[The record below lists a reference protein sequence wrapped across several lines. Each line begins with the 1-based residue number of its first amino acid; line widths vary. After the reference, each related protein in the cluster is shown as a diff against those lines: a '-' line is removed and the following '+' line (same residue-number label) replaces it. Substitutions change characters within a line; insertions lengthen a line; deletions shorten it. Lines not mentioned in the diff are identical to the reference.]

1 MEQHIESVIET
12 VGPLAIEYGLQFVGA
27 VITLI
32 VGWIAAA
39 WARGATVRWLN
50 RIPHMDATLVPFLAT
65 IVRISILAIV
75 VVAVLNQFGV
85 ETTSIIALMGAA
97 GLAIGLALQGTLS
110 NIASGVV
117 LLVLR
122 PFKIDEYV
130 DAGGLAGT
138 VVQIGLFNTELK
150 TVDGVF
156 LTVPNSSI
164 SNQAIIN
171 YSRNPTRRLN
181 LTMSIS
187 YDDDIEGASK
197 VLMDLML
204 ADERVL
210 DDPEPQVLVGAL
222 GASSVDLS
230 MRCWTSTDDF
240 WPFHFEITKKS
251 KLALEGAGYSIP
263 YPQQDVHI
271 IPSGSGS
278 PHASTEAKAVTHAT
292 PEDVDED

>member
-1 MEQHIESVIET
+1 MEEHVETLIEKF
-12 VGPLAIEYGLQFVGA
+12 GPLVIEYGLGIVGA
-27 VITLI
+27 VLTLI
-32 VGWIAAA
+32 VGWMIAGWAKAA
-39 WARGATVRWLN
+39 TIRWLN
-50 RIPHMDATLVPFLAT
+50 RIPHMDSTLVPFLAT
-65 IVRISILAIV
+65 IVKIAILSV
-75 VVAVLNQFGV
+75 VIVAVLNQFGV
-85 ETTSIIALMGAA
+85 QTTSIIALLGAA

-110 NIASGVV
+110 NIAAGVM

-138 VVQIGLFNTELK
+138 VVQIGLFTTELK
-150 TVDGVF
+150 TADGVF

-164 SNQAIIN
+164 ANQAITN
-171 YSRNPTRRLN
+171 FSRNPTRRIN
-181 LTMSIS
+181 LVMGIS

-197 VLMDLML
+197 VLLDLMT

-210 DDPEPQVLVGAL
+210 ADPEPQVLVGAL

-240 WPFHFEITKKS
+240 WPTHFELTKRS
-251 KLALEGAGYSIP
+251 KLALEAAGYSIP

-278 PHASTEAKAVTHAT
+278 PHASSEAKRVREAT
-292 PEDVDED
+292 PDADED